1 MTVIVV
7 QQIDDTHDYN
17 FIYNNR
23 LLAVAL
29 LTVGEYSLHFCSNI
43 RGYSVEELEKC
54 VEGFKQIISERERR
68 VK

>member
-1 MTVIVV
+1 MTVMVV
-7 QQIDDTHDYN
+7 QQIDDTHGYN

-29 LTVGEYSLHFCSNI
+29 LTVGEYSLHFYANKS
-43 RGYSVEELEKC
+43 GYSVDELEKC
-54 VEGFKQIISERERR
+54 VEVLKQIINERERR